1 MKPMN
6 RPHQLILAGSLL
18 VFLPACSVVQHKH
31 KHNSDVVRVRP
42 ASIPAGTTLP
52 TSEAEAVRNAE
63 VIKEYYAGAYIDPN
77 NPNVRHNPHSLQR
90 VEQSAGWNTDPN
102 VPVVAGGPTYIAA
115 TAAAQKNAISAQLSG
130 ELDRQKGYTQ
140 ALVEQNE
147 KLQQIIEQMNAAKE
161 KDAEAKAATQ
171 SELKLTNDTLR
182 SLHKELQKAPAASS
196 LSAPEKKPSLFD
208 SLGTEEAAP
217 PSNSMLTPAAKD
229 LLDTI
234 GLHITALEGNKSSKL
249 TEDIIELDSL
259 YAPLV
264 AKGEK

>member
-1 MKPMN
+1 MN
-6 RPHQLILAGSLL
+6 RQLILAGSLL
-18 VFLPACSVVQHKH
+18 AFLPACSVLTHHHKH
-31 KHNSDVVRVRP
+31 KSDVVRVRP
-42 ASIPAGTTLP
+42 ASIPAGSTLP

-90 VEQSAGWNTDPN
+90 VEQAAGWNTDPN
-102 VPVVAGGPTYIAA
+102 VPVVVGGPTYIAA

-147 KLQQIIEQMNAAKE
+147 KLEQIIEQMNAAKE
-161 KDAEAKAATQ
+161 KDAEAKAGTEA
-171 SELKLTNDTLR
+171 ELKITNETLK
-182 SLHKELQKAPAASS
+182 SLQKELQKSPASS
-196 LSAPEKKPSLFD
+196 LSEPEKKPSLFD
-208 SLGTEEAAP
+208 SLGAEEEAP
-217 PSNSMLTPAAKD
+217 PSNSLLTPAAKD

-234 GLHITALEGNKSSKL
+234 GLHISALEGNKRSPLS
-249 TEDIIELDSL
+249 EDVIELDDL

-264 AKGEK
+264 AQGEK